1 MWVNVWVQKVWKTIN
16 LYYTEKSEMSG
27 IRQFQVFQLKA
38 QWYAHNNAPEMIH
51 SLYVIYICY
60 VLSSPYV
67 AWEDSLGQK
76 KLKADCLQYIY
87 VEIPCQAE

>member
-1 MWVNVWVQKVWKTIN
+1 MLIIM
-16 LYYTEKSEMSG
+16 L
-27 IRQFQVFQLKA
+27 L
-38 QWYAHNNAPEMIH
+38 EMIH

-67 AWEDSLGQK
+67 ALEDSLGQK
-76 KLKADCLQYIY
+76 KLKANGLQYIY